1 VKWAL
6 EQECCL
12 STLGDALL
20 NSKVYCAA
28 IRTAF
33 FAGFLIAYA
42 APIQAA
48 QWPRSDIPSDP
59 AVTFGVLPNG
69 MRYAIMQNSTP
80 TGEVSVRFRIGA
92 GSMQESAAQRGLAH
106 FLEHM
111 AFRGSAHIADGEIEK
126 SLERS
131 GLSFGSDTNASTDQD
146 QTVYQFDLPKSDDQ
160 TVDTVLSFTREIAS
174 NLTLDHA
181 AAKTEAGVVLSEL
194 KLRDQPS
201 FRALKSQLDF
211 VLQDPHATA
220 LANGDPAIIAQA
232 PTALIRDYYQAYY
245 RPERA
250 TLIVVGDIDT
260 ARMEA
265 KIKER
270 FADWRGIGAPGG
282 DPQLTFAQSRGLEAK
297 LFTEPGASSKILLA
311 WVRPPEP
318 KPDDAAREKSDLI
331 DVVGLQILNRRLR
344 EAAASPTRPF
354 TRAGASREQILRAA
368 ELVTLSIGYEPDHWQ
383 TALDTADR
391 IRLAVLQSGVSQAEV
406 DRAVAEL
413 HMSFQGESVAA
424 NTRPSP
430 AIADSILEEVAENDV
445 FTSPA
450 RDLAKS
456 EEDLKDLKAHDVTHA
471 LRNVFRGSGP
481 LIFVSGSSPI
491 KGSEQAVKTAF
502 LETEKSALSAPISAV
517 QPPALNSWPY
527 TNFGRS
533 GAVVETEQVSDL
545 GTTFVRFANG
555 VRLTIRPSKLRANQ
569 VLVSVKVGGGRL
581 DLPTDR
587 LTAAWA
593 AGAVPAG
600 GLKAMSYTDMQRILA
615 PKNYRVGFSVREDG
629 FVFSGG
635 TTPTDIDTQ
644 LQVLAAYVQAP
655 GFRPEGFEQVRSS
668 YAARLRQVDANP
680 AAIMQLKAPEILH
693 NGDKRWV
700 SPSGHEVQ
708 TANVEELKSL
718 LAPAF
723 VNGAVDITIVGDIT
737 TDKAVQSV
745 AATFGAFPKRAEARP
760 TVGVRNNTHFPAGPD
775 APITIPGSVQTGQ
788 EIVSVAWPTHGQF
801 PDIQENVTLELMSA
815 IMEDRL
821 FDRLRGLGTV
831 YVAQVGNTSSKVFD
845 YGYVQA
851 LAQLPP
857 DQAQQFYDAVND
869 IVADL
874 EAGKLAQDDLAR
886 AKNPA
891 LQELRK
897 AQQTNEYW
905 LSILD
910 DAQEKPGKLDLA
922 RKYEAALQQVTLS
935 DIGAAA
941 RKYLAKPHMIKLATG
956 S

>member
-1 VKWAL
+1 L
-6 EQECCL
+6 L
-12 STLGDALL
+12 S
-20 NSKVYCAA
+20 SRVYCAA

-33 FAGFLIAYA
+33 FAGFFIACA
-42 APIQAA
+42 APVQAA

-59 AVTFGVLPNG
+59 AVTFGVLSNG
-69 MRYAIMQNSTP
+69 MRYAIMHNSTP

-92 GSMQESAAQRGLAH
+92 GSVQESAAQRGLAH

-111 AFRGSAHIADGEIEK
+111 AFRGSAHIADGEIDK
-126 SLERS
+126 SLERL
-131 GLSFGSDTNASTDQD
+131 GLSFGSDTNASTDQG

-160 TVDTVLSFTREIAS
+160 TVDTVLGFTREIAS
-174 NLTLDHA
+174 NLTLAPA

-211 VLQDPHATA
+211 MLQDPHATA

-265 KIKER
+265 KIKKR
-270 FADWRGIGAPGG
+270 FADWKGIGAAGG
-282 DPQLTFAQSRGLEAK
+282 DPLLTFAQSRGLEAK
-297 LFTEPGASSKILLA
+297 LFTEPGASSRILLA
-311 WVRPPEP
+311 WVRPSEL
-318 KPDDAAREKSDLI
+318 KPDDEAREKSDLI

-354 TRAGASREQILRAA
+354 TRAGASQEQILRAA

-383 TALDTADR
+383 TALDAADR

-413 HMSFQGESVAA
+413 HMSFQGESAAA

-430 AIADSILEEVAENDV
+430 GIADSILEEVAENDI

-456 EEDLKDLKAHDVTHA
+456 EEDLKGLRADDVTRA

-491 KGSEQAVKTAF
+491 EGSEQAVKTAF
-502 LETEKSALSAPISAV
+502 LETEKSALSAAIVAA

-527 TNFGRS
+527 TNFGRL
-533 GAVVETEQVSDL
+533 GPVVETEQVSDL

-555 VRLTIRPSKLRANQ
+555 VRLTVRPSKLRANQ

-600 GLKAMSYTDMQRILA
+600 GLKAMSYTDMQSILA

-629 FVFSGG
+629 FVFSGD

-655 GFRPEGFEQVRSS
+655 GFRPEGFEQVRSR

-700 SPSGHEVQ
+700 SPSGQEVQ

-718 LAPAF
+718 FAPAF

-737 TDKAVQSV
+737 TDRAVQSV

-760 TVGVRNNTHFPAGPD
+760 TVGVGNSTHFPAGPD
-775 APITIPGSVQTGQ
+775 TPITIPGSVQTGQ

-801 PDIQENVTLELMSA
+801 PDIQETVTLKLMSA

-857 DQAQQFYDAVND
+857 DQAQKFYDAIND

-874 EAGKLAQDDLAR
+874 ETGKLAPDDLAR
-886 AKNPA
+886 VKNPA

-910 DAQEKPGKLDLA
+910 DSQENPDKLDLA
-922 RKYEAALQQVTLS
+922 RKYETALQQVILS
-935 DIGAAA
+935 DIGAVA

>member
-1 VKWAL
+1 MTQG
-6 EQECCL
+6 QECCL
-12 STLGDALL
+12 STLGGALS
-20 NSKVYCAA
+20 NFKIYRAA
-28 IRTAF
+28 FRTS
-33 FAGFLIAYA
+33 LIAGCFMA
-42 APIQAA
+42 CVVPVQAA
-48 QWPRSDIPSDP
+48 QWPKSDIPADP

-69 MRYAIMQNSTP
+69 MRYAIMHNSTP

-92 GSMQESAAQRGLAH
+92 GSMQESSAQRGLAH

-111 AFRGSAHIADGEIEK
+111 AFRGSTHIADGEIDK
-126 SLERS
+126 SLERL

-160 TVDTVLSFTREIAS
+160 TVDTVVGFTREIAS
-174 NLTLDHA
+174 NLTLDPA

-201 FRALKSQLDF
+201 FHALESRLDF
-211 VLQDPHATA
+211 MLQDAHAIA

-232 PTALIRDYYQAYY
+232 PTALMREYYHAYY

-250 TLIVVGDIDT
+250 TLIVVGDIDPL
-260 ARMEA
+260 RIEA
-265 KIKER
+265 KLTER
-270 FADWRGIGAPGG
+270 FSDWKGMGAAGG
-282 DPQLTFAQSRGLEAK
+282 DPLLAIARSRGLEAK
-297 LFTEPGASSKILLA
+297 LFTEPGASSKISLA
-311 WVRPPEP
+311 WVRPPKP
-318 KPDDAAREKSDLI
+318 KPDDKAREKSDLI
-331 DVVGLQILNRRLR
+331 DAVGLQILNRRLE
-344 EAAASPTRPF
+344 EAAASAARPF
-354 TRAGASREQILRAA
+354 TRAGASQDQVLQAA
-368 ELVTLSIGYEPDHWQ
+368 ELVTLSIGYEPGHWQ
-383 TALDTADR
+383 TALDAADR
-391 IRLAVLQSGVSQAEV
+391 LRLTVLRSGVSQAEV

-413 HMSFQGESVAA
+413 HMSLQEESVAA

-430 AIADSILEEVAENDV
+430 AIADSILEEVAGNDV

-456 EEDLKDLKAHDVTHA
+456 EEDLKDLRADDVTHA
-471 LRNVFRGSGP
+471 LRNVFLGSGP
-481 LIFVSGSSPI
+481 LIFVSGSSPVE
-491 KGSEQAVKTAF
+491 GGEQAVKTAF
-502 LETEKSALSAPISAV
+502 LETEKSALSAPIAAV

-527 TNFGRS
+527 ANFGRP

-545 GTTFVRFANG
+545 ETTFVRFANG
-555 VRLTIRPSKLRANQ
+555 VRLTVRPSKLRANQ

-581 DLPTDR
+581 ELPTDR

-600 GLKAMSYTDMQRILA
+600 GLKAISYTDMQRVLA
-615 PKNYRVGFSVREDG
+615 AKNYQVGFSVREDG

-708 TANVEELKSL
+708 TANVDELKSL

-737 TDKAVQSV
+737 TDRAVQSV
-745 AATFGAFPKRAEARP
+745 AATFGAFPKRAKARP
-760 TVGVRNNTHFPAGPD
+760 TVGVRNSTHFPVGPD
-775 APITIPGSVQTGQ
+775 VPITIPGSVQTSQ

-801 PDIQENVTLELMSA
+801 PDIQDNVRLKLMSA

-857 DQAQQFYDAVND
+857 DQAQKFYDAVND

-874 EAGKLAQDDLAR
+874 EAGKLTPDDLAR

-910 DAQEKPGKLDLA
+910 DAQENPDKLDLA
-922 RKYEAALQQVTLS
+922 RKYETALQQVTLS
-935 DIGAAA
+935 DIRAAA
-941 RKYLAKPHMIKLATG
+941 RKYLAKTNVIKLATG
-956 S
+956 F